1 MSEVDIKIVLVGET
15 NVGKTC
21 IVRRV
26 TSNVFDNTANPT
38 LGAGYSS
45 KHVTIS
51 GTDVHLQ
58 IWDTAGTERYRGMAP
73 MYYREAKAALVCFSI
88 VNAESFEKVDYWA
101 SSLKSNL
108 GTAAKIFLVGNKAD
122 LAAER
127 VVSETEAEV
136 LATEIGAESYVE
148 VSAKTGEG
156 VFTLFETIT
165 KTVLAEYLTTEL
177 PVVNLEPEVGKGKKS
192 KKKCCE

>member
-26 TSNVFDNTANPT
+26 ICNVFDNTPNPT

-45 KHVTIS
+45 KYLTIS

-88 VNAESFEKVDYWA
+88 ASKESFEKADYWA
-101 SSLKSNL
+101 QSLKNNL
-108 GTAAKIFLVGNKAD
+108 GNSVKLFLVGNKLD
-122 LAAER
+122 LASER
-127 VVSETEAEV
+127 VVSEADAEA
-136 LATEIGAESYVE
+136 LAQEIGAESYLE
-148 VSAKTGEG
+148 VSAKTGEF
-156 VFTLFETIT
+156 VNELFETAT
-165 KTVLAEYLTTEL
+165 KSVLADYLAHEL
-177 PVVNLEPEVGKGKKS
+177 PVVTLEPTSNKNRKG
-192 KKKCCE
+192 KKKCCA